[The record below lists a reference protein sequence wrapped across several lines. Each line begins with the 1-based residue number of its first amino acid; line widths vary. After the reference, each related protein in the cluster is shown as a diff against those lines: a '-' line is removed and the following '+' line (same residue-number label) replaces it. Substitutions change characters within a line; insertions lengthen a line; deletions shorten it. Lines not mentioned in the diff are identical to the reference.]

1 MQIPANKSRIFQ
13 NLAIILILT
22 FLAACTP
29 AENTPQVWVDSPK
42 DGTHFDKVVPLTII
56 AHASNSGGI
65 GYVTLGV
72 NGIPYTQ
79 KTPAES
85 GAKFSS
91 FDFEWTPPGD
101 GPFTLEVTV
110 YDING
115 VSGGRAFSRI
125 QVGKMTVDDP
135 TLVVPENDVTQ
146 VDITPSPSPDVP
158 TATIT
163 PTETVTPPPP
173 LSIQFYTDKLSVSPG
188 ECVQLSWTVEQA
200 DEVLLDNAR
209 VTNKGVSQA
218 CPDVTHDYVMTAK
231 RGQETAYEYITI
243 TVYAPVDT
251 TPPPVPE
258 PQVPADGLSIGC
270 KASQTL
276 AWLPV
281 SDPSGIKG
289 YDVKLFKNING
300 NWQSVQNWNG
310 ITTKQVSVNVIC
322 GLEYRWSVRAVDN
335 AGNISSWSNWMTFV
349 IELS

>member
-1 MQIPANKSRIFQ
+1 MQYPANKCRVFQ
-13 NLAIILILT
+13 NLAIILIIT

-42 DGTHFDKVVPLTII
+42 DGTHYDKVVPLTII

-79 KTPAES
+79 QTPGET

-91 FDFEWTPPGD
+91 FTYEWIPPGD
-101 GPFTLEVTV
+101 GSYTLEITV
-110 YDING
+110 YDTKG

-125 QVGKMTVDDP
+125 QVGNLTLDDP
-135 TLVVPENDVTQ
+135 TMVVPENEVTLE
-146 VDITPSPSPDVP
+146 VITLTPPPDLP
-158 TATIT
+158 TATLT
-163 PTETVTPPPP
+163 ATATETPLPP
-173 LSIQFYTDKLSVSPG
+173 LSIKFYTDKLSISPG

-209 VTNKGVSQA
+209 VTPKGVSQA
-218 CPDVTHDYVMTAK
+218 CPEVTHDYVMTAK
-231 RGQETAYEYITI
+231 RGLETAYEYITI
-243 TVYAPVDT
+243 TVYAPADT
-251 TPPPVPE
+251 TPPPVPQ
-258 PQVPADGLSIGC
+258 PQVPANGLSIGC

-289 YDVKLFKNING
+289 YDIKLFKNING
-300 NWQSVQNWNG
+300 SWQSVQSWNG
-310 ITTKQVSVNVIC
+310 ITTKQVSANVIC
-322 GLEYRWSVRAVDN
+322 GLEYRWAVRAVDN
-335 AGNISSWSNWMTFV
+335 AGNISSWSSWVTFV

>member
-1 MQIPANKSRIFQ
+1 MQNPAHYCRIYQ
-13 NLAIILILT
+13 NLIIILLLT
-22 FLAACTP
+22 LLAACTP
-29 AENTPQVWVDSPK
+29 GENTPRIWVDTPK
-42 DGTHFDKVVPLTII
+42 DGTHYDKAIPLTIV

-79 KTPAES
+79 QTPAES
-85 GAKFSS
+85 GAKFSA
-91 FDFEWTPPGD
+91 FNYEWTPPGD
-101 GPFTLEVTV
+101 GSYTLELIA
-110 YDING
+110 YDIHG

-125 QVGKMTVDDP
+125 QVGRMIQEDL
-135 TLVVPENDVTQ
+135 TLVVPEEEVTLE
-146 VDITPSPSPDVP
+146 DITPSPSPELP
-158 TATIT
+158 TATLT
-163 PTETVTPPPP
+163 PTATETPLPP
-173 LSIQFYTDKLSVSPG
+173 LSIKFYTDKLSISPG

-209 VTNKGVSQA
+209 VTSKGVSQA
-218 CPDVTHDYVMTAK
+218 CPEATHDYVMTAK
-231 RGQETAYEYITI
+231 RGLETAYEYITI

-251 TPPPVPE
+251 TPPPVPQ

-289 YDVKLFKNING
+289 YDIKLYKNING
-300 NWQSVQNWNG
+300 SWKSVQNWNG
-310 ITTKQVSVNVIC
+310 LTTKQVSANVIC

-335 AGNISSWSNWMTFV
+335 EGNISSWSSWVTFV
-349 IELS
+349 VELS